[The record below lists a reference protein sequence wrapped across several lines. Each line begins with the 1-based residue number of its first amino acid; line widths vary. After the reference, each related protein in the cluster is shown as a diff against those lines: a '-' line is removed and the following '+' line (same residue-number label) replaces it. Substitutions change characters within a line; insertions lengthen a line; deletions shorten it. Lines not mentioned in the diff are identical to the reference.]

1 MLNLSTIILIIA
13 NLFPIFG
20 VLYLGWSLPNILYLY
35 WAESAIIGFFNILK
49 MATAQGGEPP
59 KNKLFFTCFFMIHY
73 GLFMVVHFVFLT
85 IILLKAFEAQ
95 GLNIGLLSSI
105 RWGLILLF
113 LSYSSSFLANYIG
126 KGEYKSASEKVLLL
140 QPYGRIVVMHLT
152 ILLGTAIIW
161 LSGPSIVLLVLLVLF
176 KMIADLVSQL
186 VARRN
191 KTARG

>member
-1 MLNLSTIILIIA
+1 MSNVNIVILILA

-59 KNKLFFTCFFMIHY
+59 KNKLFFTFFFMIHY

-85 IILLKAFEAQ
+85 IILLKVFKAQ
-95 GLNIGLLSSI
+95 GLNVGLLSSI

-113 LSYSSSFLANYIG
+113 LSYGSSFLANYIG
-126 KGEYKSASEKVLLL
+126 KGEYKSASEKFLLL

-186 VARRN
+186 VARHK

>member
-1 MLNLSTIILIIA
+1 MANVNIVILILA

>member
-1 MLNLSTIILIIA
+1 
-13 NLFPIFG
+13 
-20 VLYLGWSLPNILYLY
+20 
-35 WAESAIIGFFNILK
+35 
-49 MATAQGGEPP
+49 
-59 KNKLFFTCFFMIHY
+59 
-73 GLFMVVHFVFLT
+73 MVVHFVFLT